1 MDLLNTK
8 RAVKIKRR
16 HEPVLGSEG
25 ALPAVKGFEFK
36 EFLARNAVD
45 FSVWFLLILGAFIG
59 ILLIN
64 RGGST
69 TPFMKNLAENILI
82 FRNTDSFFSII
93 SSSVITSLTVIF
105 FIFIF
110 GFSSIGLP
118 FTAFAVI
125 IRGLGMGTVCG
136 YFYYFYGFKG
146 LVYISVAVLPALIVM
161 GFGIAKASKY
171 SILSSLNLF
180 LFLIG
185 KNKNQYDPSLTRE
198 YLIGFLAIFRYIFF
212 AGLLDAVT
220 AKLVN
225 ILSGGTFLT

>member
-1 MDLLNTK
+1 MDLSNTK
-8 RAVKIKRR
+8 RPVKIKRR
-16 HEPVLGSEG
+16 YDPVPGGEG
-25 ALPAVKGFEFK
+25 GIPAVKRFQFK
-36 EFLARNAVD
+36 EFMAQNAVD
-45 FSVWFLLILGAFIG
+45 FSVWFLLVLGAFIG

-64 RGGST
+64 QGGAA
-69 TPFMKNLAENILI
+69 TPFMKSLAENILI
-82 FRNTDSFFSII
+82 FRNTDSFFSIL

-105 FIFIF
+105 LIFIF

-146 LVYISVAVLPALIVM
+146 LVYISVAVLPALLVM
-161 GFGIAKASKY
+161 GFGLAKASKY
-171 SILSSLNLF
+171 SALSSLNLF

-185 KNKNQYDPSLTRE
+185 KHKTQYDPSLTRE

-212 AGLLDAVT
+212 AGLLDAVA